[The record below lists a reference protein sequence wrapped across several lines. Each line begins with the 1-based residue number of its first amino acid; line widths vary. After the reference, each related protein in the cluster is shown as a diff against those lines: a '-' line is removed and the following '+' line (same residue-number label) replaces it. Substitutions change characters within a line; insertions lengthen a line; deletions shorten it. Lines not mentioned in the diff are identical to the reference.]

1 MDLDPERWLT
11 EHGDAL
17 FRFALLRTSRR
28 DIAEDLVQETLLAA
42 WRSRDGFR
50 RDASERT
57 WLVGILKNKIR
68 DHYRDQG
75 KQENLATRVAE
86 DDGQDDLD
94 RWFDETGHW
103 RVRPARW
110 GSDPLTQV
118 ELEGFWLVLS
128 ECIDALPE
136 RLRDGF
142 IARELSA
149 LTSREVCELL
159 KISDNNLYV
168 LLHRARLRIRECVEN
183 GWFKKEDHRS

>member
-50 RDASERT
+50 RDSSERT

-75 KQENLATRVAE
+75 QQENLATRIAA
-86 DDGQDDLD
+86 DGEQDERDAA
-94 RWFDETGHW
+94 RFP
-103 RVRPARW
+103 RRPAEVV
-110 GSDPLTQV
+110 GVDA
-118 ELEGFWLVLS
+118 ELFAGHHLQRGVGVGEQSVGQTAGFVL
-128 ECIDALPE
+128 
-136 RLRDGF
+136 R
-142 IARELSA
+142 
-149 LTSREVCELL
+149 
-159 KISDNNLYV
+159 
-168 LLHRARLRIRECVEN
+168 
-183 GWFKKEDHRS
+183 